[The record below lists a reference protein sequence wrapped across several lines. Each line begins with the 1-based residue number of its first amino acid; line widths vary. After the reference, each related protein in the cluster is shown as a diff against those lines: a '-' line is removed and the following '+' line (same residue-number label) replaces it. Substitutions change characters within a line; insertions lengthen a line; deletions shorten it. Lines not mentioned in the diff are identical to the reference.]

1 MIQPPSVQLIAHRGY
16 SAVAP
21 ENTLAA
27 LEAALAAGAD
37 AVEFDLQT
45 AACGTPVLFHDPM
58 LGRTTN
64 GVGPLRRRPLAH
76 LKALDA
82 GSWFGPEFAHE
93 KIPTLEEALTLLEG
107 QAQEVHLDIK
117 GYREMEDLDRM
128 AALVLARRPGDSTVL
143 VSSDWVVLNRF
154 RQVAPELRRSYLVE
168 DPDRFSEAVD
178 RAVVDEGSILSV
190 AVELAGQQPE
200 GLREAREAGVEL
212 MTWTVDDAD
221 TADWA
226 LSAGFL
232 RIATNQVEALKEW
245 RASRP

>member
-107 QAQEVHLDIK
+107 RAQEVHLDIK

-154 RQVAPELRRSYLVE
+154 RQVAPDLRRGYLVE

-226 LSAGFL
+226 LSAGFR
-232 RIATNQVEALKEW
+232 RITTNQVEALKEW